1 VRLLP
6 SERQLRYP
14 IIGYLRGI
22 KGIFRTENSR
32 NPVFGFRLL
41 GKGAILQRSRP
52 FCYWINQESFM
63 RKKQAVGLLWIA

>member
-1 VRLLP
+1 

-52 FCYWINQESFM
+52 FYMNKLNYSN
-63 RKKQAVGLLWIA
+63 LPD

>member
-1 VRLLP
+1 
-6 SERQLRYP
+6 
-14 IIGYLRGI
+14 IGYLRGI

-52 FCYWINQESFM
+52 LSYHKPNIDISHNTQQSLPN
-63 RKKQAVGLLWIA
+63 GSNT